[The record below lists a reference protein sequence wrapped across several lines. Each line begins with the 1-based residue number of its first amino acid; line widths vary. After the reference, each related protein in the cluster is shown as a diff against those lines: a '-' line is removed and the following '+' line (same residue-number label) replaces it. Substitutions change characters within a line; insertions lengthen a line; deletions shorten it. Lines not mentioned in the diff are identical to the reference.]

1 MHGRHTN
8 MKHVGLPSSAHPTPP
23 MLRWRF
29 SVYTKLCLMNSASSP
44 SPNANPITLPFT
56 PDAAVQVLEWGAN
69 PERSPHSHKQIAE
82 WCDRFWCQY
91 IDVDA
96 PPPEIERL
104 LPILTDVETQ
114 WDLYLAN
121 TYRVEELRSRSFE
134 DKCLPVRWFQN
145 WLSKARA

>member
-1 MHGRHTN
+1 
-8 MKHVGLPSSAHPTPP
+8 
-23 MLRWRF
+23 
-29 SVYTKLCLMNSASSP
+29 MNSAP
-44 SPNANPITLPFT
+44 SPTPSIKPVTLPFT
-56 PDAAVQVLEWGAN
+56 PEAVIQVLEWGAD

-96 PPPEIERL
+96 TPEIERF

-121 TYRVEELRSRSFE
+121 VYKIEELRSRSFE
-134 DKCLPVRWFQN
+134 DECLPVEWFQD
-145 WLSKARA
+145 WLSKVKA